1 MRRETNF
8 YWQHA
13 KTLFVGLGG
22 LLIVGCESVPAV
34 PVQSS
39 VDLQG
44 NECKYN
50 SVGYRICKPAA
61 SAESA
66 MDSCI
71 PKSEDASMRFS
82 MGPDA
87 YKELRDLEAE
97 YFRLNSAPRSLAKGV
112 VRNACLNMTAR
123 FSYMRRDEGSAMIE
137 CMNRVAKIRT
147 CGAAPDYENLGVFD
161 GK

>member
-1 MRRETNF
+1 MRKELSF
-8 YWQHA
+8 CWQHG
-13 KTLFVGLGG
+13 KKLFVGLGG
-22 LLIVGCESVPAV
+22 LLIFGCETVPAV
-34 PVQSS
+34 PNQSS
-39 VDLQG
+39 VSPQG
-44 NECKYN
+44 DECKYN

-61 SAESA
+61 SADSA

-71 PKSEDASMRFS
+71 SKSEDASMKFS

-87 YKELRDLEAE
+87 YKELRDLELE
-97 YFRLNSAPRSLAKGV
+97 YFRLNNAPRRYAKGV

-137 CMNRVAKIRT
+137 CMNRVARIRT